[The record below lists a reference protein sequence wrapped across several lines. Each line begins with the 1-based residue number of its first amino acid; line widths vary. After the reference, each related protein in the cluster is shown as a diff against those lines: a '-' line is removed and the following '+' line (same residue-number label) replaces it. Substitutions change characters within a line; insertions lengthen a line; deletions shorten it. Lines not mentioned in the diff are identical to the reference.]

1 MIINYVGQ
9 MVGGEIVALLVEH
22 LVVKL
27 RGVDGY
33 LTAYHIGEADRLSRL
48 YPKSHN
54 VGYASLLQFLAL
66 ALSQC
71 ERVAHTHTGGCI
83 VLKVL
88 GTLTSLLQLLR
99 GVVRLIG
106 LTTIQQLTDIL
117 AVDVPALALAVGTI
131 LTSHTYTLVDMDAKP
146 LERLDDVV
154 LSSGDKTT

>member
-1 MIINYVGQ
+1 MIIYYVGQ
-9 MVGGEIVALLVEH
+9 MVGGEVIALLVEH

-27 RGVDGY
+27 RGVDGH

-54 VGYASLLQFLAL
+54 VGHARLLQLLAL

-71 ERVAHTHTGGCI
+71 EGVAHTHTGGCI

-106 LTTIQQLTDIL
+106 LTTIQ
-117 AVDVPALALAVGTI
+117 
-131 LTSHTYTLVDMDAKP
+131 
-146 LERLDDVV
+146 
-154 LSSGDKTT
+154 